1 MDYLPTGEP
10 ALRVISNFQGNIVV
24 QGGVNFPSSFSI
36 SSLPQVSVFTDSS
49 NVLAIQGTVYQGTD
63 PWVISGNSSPN
74 GPTNPIHI
82 QVVDQCLKVENC
94 PGTAIKIQGLVGLI
108 NGEDP
113 VSLENPLPVSLGDRC
128 IQVTNCGEGSLAV
141 YGTVNSNSTII
152 VNESPIGGTNP
163 LPVTLGDTCLSVQ
176 NCGEGSL
183 SVIGI
188 VKIETGPE
196 GLPVSET
203 NPLPVSLGD
212 TCIQVTNCGTDGVL
226 NVSGNITVEGVAVT
240 VSNPFPVD
248 LTNTCLS
255 VQNCEGTTLQTEL
268 ILNSTT
274 LSAANPLPIAGTVGS
289 TIIVNELLVGDTNP
303 LPVTFGERCIQVT
316 NCGEGSLSV
325 SGTVEIKQGQ
335 AAVDANNPLWTN
347 VAGCVSVQ
355 NCAETILDVN
365 VTNTCLSVQNCGEGS
380 LSVIGI
386 VKIETG
392 LEGLPVSETNPL
404 PVSLGDTCIQVT
416 NCGTD
421 GVLNVSGMV
430 QIQHGELPVGLSNPL
445 STNVLNCVK
454 VTNCDES
461 VLNVSGNITVEGVAV
476 TVSNPFPVDLRN
488 TCIGVQNCEG
498 TVLQT
503 ELSLDSAPVN
513 AGNPLPVTGTVTI
526 DNTCISVQNCGEGS
540 LSIIGQVQLTQ
551 GGDTVSNANP
561 LPVTGIVTVAE
572 AAGNK
577 YAFNNHAAAVHRG
590 WVMDDTM
597 RPVVSV
603 RVTDTGTTINDII
616 EIIEYEIGNN
626 NANQS
631 TIIYEW
637 YEGPLTI
644 IGAAIPSWTNLGT
657 KIQYRVYQDRYSSNQ
672 GNTFSVPTG
681 TYMRHSGI
689 IIGKNTQG
697 DEGPASMH
705 GGGTP
710 NMLTLCMKRVDNG
723 TELDVWFAF
732 TIKELA

>member
-1 MDYLPTGEP
+1 MSRLDNNSTNYSHPQESHLYSLHYAMDYLPTGEP

-163 LPVTLGDTCLSVQ
+163 LPVTLGD
-176 NCGEGSL
+176 
-183 SVIGI
+183 
-188 VKIETGPE
+188 
-196 GLPVSET
+196 
-203 NPLPVSLGD
+203 
-212 TCIQVTNCGTDGVL
+212 
-226 NVSGNITVEGVAVT
+226 
-240 VSNPFPVD
+240 
-248 LTNTCLS
+248 
-255 VQNCEGTTLQTEL
+255 
-268 ILNSTT
+268 
-274 LSAANPLPIAGTVGS
+274 
-289 TIIVNELLVGDTNP
+289 
-303 LPVTFGERCIQVT
+303 
-316 NCGEGSLSV
+316 
-325 SGTVEIKQGQ
+325 
-335 AAVDANNPLWTN
+335 
-347 VAGCVSVQ
+347 
-355 NCAETILDVN
+355 
-365 VTNTCLSVQNCGEGS
+365 TCLSVQNCGEGS